1 MSLCQFCLKSDAK
14 YSCPRCNHPYCGVD
28 CYRGLSHSQ
37 CSEAFYKDCVQSEL
51 SFESSDVNR
60 VRERTNEI
68 LQRAK
73 TAAESDD
80 LLLDSDDEE
89 DLSERITNIDLE
101 NSEKLWEVLTP
112 EERQDFKRKLNSGEL
127 CKLVPPEERNEGSVW
142 WELRLPQRKIKDIS
156 TEDSEGS
163 NSLHSCLPPL
173 IEVSTKID
181 TGSSS
186 PLVKC
191 NLINVFFAYALTYRH
206 LSWDTTTS
214 RETSSEEMHD
224 FFASV
229 LNMSTNLLNDENFA
243 SAEMAIASGAVKANQ
258 IPNLNP
264 DLVKVARSD
273 VADIVKGPGGGDEH
287 DDSLYML
294 AALSDLKVIVT
305 HVRDKYMKNENFSR
319 KRCVLVIKKIDYF
332 MCWMRQHAVN
342 F

>member
-1 MSLCQFCLKSDAK
+1 MSLCQFCLTSDAR

-28 CYRGLSHSQ
+28 CYRSLGHSQ

-51 SFESSDVNR
+51 SEFSDVNK
-60 VRERTNEI
+60 VRETNEI

-73 TAAESDD
+73 TAAESDN

-89 DLSERITNIDLE
+89 DLSDRITNIDLE

-127 CKLVPPEERNEGSVW
+127 YKLVPPEERNEGSVW

-156 TEDSEGS
+156 TEDSDGS

-173 IEVSTKID
+173 IEASTKID
-181 TGSSS
+181 TRTSS
-186 PLVKC
+186 PLVKY
-191 NLINVFFAYALTYRH
+191 NLISVFFAYAVTYRH
-206 LSWDTTTS
+206 LSWHSTFS
-214 RETSSEEMHD
+214 RETSSEEIHD
-224 FFASV
+224 FFTTV
-229 LNMSTNLLNDENFA
+229 LNVSNNLLKDENFP
-243 SAEMAIASGAVKANQ
+243 SAEIAIASGEVKANEL
-258 IPNLNP
+258 PDLNP
-264 DLVKVARSD
+264 DLIKVARSD
-273 VADIVKGPGGGDEH
+273 VVDIVKGPGGGDEH

-294 AALSDLKVIVT
+294 AVLSDLKSIVT
-305 HVRDKYMKNENFSR
+305 RVRDKYIKNENFSR

-332 MCWMRQHAVN
+332 MCWVRQHAVN